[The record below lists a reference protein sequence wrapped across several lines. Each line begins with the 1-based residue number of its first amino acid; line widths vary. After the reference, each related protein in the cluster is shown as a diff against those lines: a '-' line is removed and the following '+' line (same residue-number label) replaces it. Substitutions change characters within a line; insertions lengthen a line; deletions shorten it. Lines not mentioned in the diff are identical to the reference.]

1 MEKLVKVEG
10 SQHLYKDLNTGVVQ
24 NNDRAGYEAYMALRA
39 ANEQKRTQ
47 ILTMEQEVDQL
58 KDDVSEIKNMLKL
71 LLERK

>member
-10 SQHLYKDLNTGVVQ
+10 SQHLYKDLNTGVVV
-24 NNDRAGYEAYMALRA
+24 NNDKSGYEAYVALRA
-39 ANEQKRTQ
+39 VNEQKRTQ